1 MNVFDSLNMFVRTD
15 LPDPLMRSYHRYS
28 LPHNENY
35 PNHSDLMD
43 SRTRRP
49 LNYNSILCFIQ
60 PFSTPLGLRAEM
72 CC

>member
-28 LPHNENY
+28 LPHNEKY
-35 PNHSDLMD
+35 PNRSELMD

-49 LNYNSILCFIQ
+49 LNYNSTLCITQ
-60 PFSTPLGLRAEM
+60 PFSTPPSLPAET